1 MSYATPPPPARQRP
15 TVVTVS
21 SALLI
26 VVAVMQLVGFAIVLS
41 QLGTLSEIYQEA
53 YEGTSLE
60 SQAGISTATTV
71 ASAVISLLLAA
82 GLVALAILNAKGKN
96 PARIVTWVLGG
107 ILICLSGCGLLST
120 AISMQSVQSDS
131 LGGFDPQELERL
143 MTERLPGWYEPVSLA
158 TSVIGLL
165 SLVVALILLALPAAN
180 QFFRKPEPPLEE
192 LPPPA
197 YPPVG

>member
-15 TVVTVS
+15 AVVTAS

-26 VVAVMQLVGFAIVLS
+26 VVAVMQLVGFATVLS
-41 QLGTLSEIYQEA
+41 QVGTLNEIYQEA

-71 ASAVISLLLAA
+71 ASAVISLLFAA
-82 GLVALAILNAKGKN
+82 GLVALAVLNAKGKN

-107 ILICLSGCGLLST
+107 ILVCLSGCGLLGT
-120 AISMQSVQSDS
+120 AVSMQSMQSDN
-131 LGGFDPQELERL
+131 LGGFDPSELERL

-158 TSVIGLL
+158 TSLIGLL

-180 QFFRKPEPPLEE
+180 QFFRKPEPPQE

>member
-143 MTERLPGWYEPVSLA
+143 MTERLPGWDEPVSLA